1 MWRVIRAYLLYTW
14 GGLHRYFGNLNNL
27 PREHERAVHYF
38 TRAYDV
44 NPAMREARLAR
55 AVILW
60 RELERIKEALLDF
73 DALIQEDPA
82 YGAALLNRALVYQQ
96 AGDYQR
102 ALDDLES
109 YLALPPDRDYRDLAE
124 RIEPLLRDLVQHD
137 HRQDS

>member
-14 GGLHRYFGNLNNL
+14 GGLHRYFGNLNNI
-27 PREHERAVHYF
+27 PHEHERAVHYF
-38 TRAYDV
+38 TRAYNV

-60 RELERIKEALLDF
+60 RELERIEEALLDL
-73 DALIQEDPA
+73 DALLQEDPT

-96 AGDYQR
+96 TGNYRR
-102 ALDDLES
+102 ALHDLED

-124 RIEPLLRDLVQHD
+124 RIEPLLRDLAQGND
-137 HRQDS
+137 PND

>member
-14 GGLHRYFGNLNNL
+14 GGLHRYFGNLNNI
-27 PREHERAVHYF
+27 PHEHERAVHYF

-60 RELERIKEALLDF
+60 RELERIEEALRDL
-73 DALIQEDPA
+73 DALLQEDPT

-96 AGDYQR
+96 TGNYRR
-102 ALDDLES
+102 ALHDLED

-124 RIEPLLRDLVQHD
+124 RIEPLLRDLAQGTEPNA
-137 HRQDS
+137 

>member
-14 GGLHRYFGNLNNL
+14 GGLHRYFGNLNNI
-27 PREHERAVHYF
+27 PHEHERAVHYF
-38 TRAYDV
+38 TRAYEV

-60 RELERIKEALLDF
+60 RELERIEEALRDL
-73 DALIQEDPA
+73 DALLQEDPT

-96 AGDYQR
+96 TGNYRR
-102 ALDDLES
+102 ALHDLED

-124 RIEPLLRDLVQHD
+124 RIEPLLRDLVQGNEPKD
-137 HRQDS
+137 

>member
-14 GGLHRYFGNLNNL
+14 GGLHRYFGNLNNI
-27 PREHERAVHYF
+27 PHEHERAVHYF
-38 TRAYDV
+38 TRAYEV

-60 RELERIKEALLDF
+60 REFERIDQALSDLDALL
-73 DALIQEDPA
+73 QEDPT

-96 AGDYQR
+96 TGNYRR
-102 ALDDLES
+102 ALHDLED

-124 RIEPLLRDLVQHD
+124 RIEPLLRDLVQGNEPND
-137 HRQDS
+137 